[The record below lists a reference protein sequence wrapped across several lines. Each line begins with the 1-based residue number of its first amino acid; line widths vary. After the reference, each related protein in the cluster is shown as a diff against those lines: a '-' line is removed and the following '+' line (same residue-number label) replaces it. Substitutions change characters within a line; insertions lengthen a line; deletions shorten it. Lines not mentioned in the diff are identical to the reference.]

1 MLDKL
6 LDSPEI
12 VEEKIK
18 EVVKEKPQANDDKK
32 ASSKKTYPSKTY
44 DGTKKYDKPYEKSSE
59 KAFQQKDNNR
69 CYALFPVEGDLF
81 KAMFNNEQVQF
92 RLAGINLEGK
102 TSVLAKKSYYFLNE
116 TIKKKNLYL
125 KFEGK
130 DSNGNSIVEAFL
142 EPELKTSINKMMV
155 DKGLSNK
162 SITQKEIAV
171 PALAPCVK
179 TPSINTP
186 AVNKDDNAQPPKQ
199 DNNSKKLDNCYVLW
213 PVSGNK
219 FVAMHK
225 NERKEFILD
234 NINLSNKKDPISIN
248 AIKFL
253 EDNIKKKVVYIEF
266 KGKDE
271 NGIDIIDA
279 FIAPHTTTSINSTM
293 IEHGLFKKLSTP
305 PALQDTSSNIQDNI
319 PEYIDQGYD
328 SQYDDMYINYA
339 NQAQQNEFQQPVDD
353 FFDNTPLNQIQDTFN
368 NNDNG
373 FEQPSDD
380 FFDSMPLEQMQA
392 APVVKATAND
402 VAPRKLK
409 FPR

>member
-1 MLDKL
+1 MYIFRMLDKL
-6 LDSPEI
+6 LDSPEL

-44 DGTKKYDKPYEKSSE
+44 DGAKKYDKPYERSSE

-130 DSNGNSIVEAFL
+130 DSNGNSVVEAFL

-162 SITQKEIAV
+162 NIIQKEIAV
-171 PALAPCVK
+171 SNSVEPVK
-179 TPSINTP
+179 TPSINE
-186 AVNKDDNAQPPKQ
+186 VENVQPPKK

-253 EDNIKKKVVYIEF
+253 EENIKKKVVYIEF

-293 IEHGLFKKLSTP
+293 IEHGLFKKLSTSST
-305 PALQDTSSNIQDNI
+305 LQNTTSDIQDNI

-328 SQYDDMYINYA
+328 SQYDDMYINYD

-353 FFDNTPLNQIQDTFN
+353 FFDNTPLSQIEATI

-373 FEQPSDD
+373 FDQPSDD
-380 FFDSMPLEQMQA
+380 FFDSMPLQQIQS
-392 APVVKATAND
+392 APVVNGTANE